1 MKNGTLKKAI
11 YCTLA
16 AGLMLGATFAFTGCN
31 KDITD
36 LHYEFEYAVIE
47 ENGQDVLHKVK
58 SWKDSDSESFTITT
72 DCCDNYIWSSA
83 NRGNL
88 YKNKPARSAYD
99 FECGHEN
106 E

>member
-1 MKNGTLKKAI
+1 MKGGTLKKIA

-16 AGLMLGATFAFTGCN
+16 AGILLGPTLAFAGCN
-31 KDITD
+31 MDVTD
-36 LHYEFEYAVIE
+36 LHLEFHYAVIE

-58 SWKDSDSESFTITT
+58 KWADSDSESFTITT

-88 YKNKPARSAYD
+88 YKNKPDSSAYD
-99 FECGHEN
+99 VECGHEH